1 MLELDVA
8 GLATISEAG
17 VQIEHAPE
25 GIIFAPLTE
34 EHERLYSLI
43 GWDEKFA
50 AHNAALWQHGL
61 LVVVP
66 KGVEIEKPLYVRVT
80 SSEDGGSLFWVI
92 KGVVG
97 CRQPI
102 LDVKTLGEGKTSRCE
117 ITLEPRV
124 IRTAPQ
130 ARRPFQG
137 WRYLEGKD
145 APTDLTTVEATDLP
159 GDLVQ
164 ELRELGAW

>member
-1 MLELDVA
+1 MPLHLIKLCV
-8 GLATISEAG
+8 G
-17 VQIEHAPE
+17 V
-25 GIIFAPLTE
+25 
-34 EHERLYSLI
+34 S
-43 GWDEKFA
+43 
-50 AHNAALWQHGL
+50 
-61 LVVVP
+61 
-66 KGVEIEKPLYVRVT
+66 EIEWLERRADGGKPLIVHTRMT
-80 SSEDGGSLFWVI
+80 PKRATELEDGGSLFWVI

-137 WRYLEGKD
+137 WRYLEDKD